1 MVRRLTFNGE
11 SSISLVLPTESFG
24 RRRLVDRIADLQ
36 SVEGSSILHTLRQ
49 TAGALNVRVECQD
62 GVICL
67 RAVRS

>member
-1 MVRRLTFNGE
+1 
-11 SSISLVLPTESFG
+11 
-24 RRRLVDRIADLQ
+24 VDRIAGLQ

-49 TAGALNVRVECQD
+49 TAGSLDVRVECQD